1 MDALLTSLLVLV
13 IVMAGAVLGSVVGR
27 RLPEHHLSDAS
38 KDIVK
43 FGAGI
48 IATMAALV
56 LGLLVASAK
65 SSYDAKAAEMQQA
78 AAKVILLDQMLRQ
91 YGPEAKPA
99 RELLRSVLISRQDM
113 RWVASEAVT
122 VAEKKAGGAAAER
135 PPGEALRTTI
145 AALVPANDT
154 QRSVQSKSLQ
164 TIDDFMQMR
173 WLFVAQSTDR
183 VSTPLLVALVVWLTT
198 IAFCTGLYAPRNATV
213 TVVGLLCALS
223 VSAAIF
229 LIIEMYEPFSGIL
242 RISDAPL
249 RAAVGY
255 LNN

>member
-1 MDALLTSLLVLV
+1 LNALLTSLLVLV
-13 IVMAGAVLGSVVGR
+13 VVMAGAIVGASVGK
-27 RLPEHHLSDAS
+27 RLPVNHLSDAS

-43 FGAGI
+43 FGTGF

-65 SSYDAKAAEMQQA
+65 GSYDAKAAEIQQA
-78 AAKVILLDQMLRQ
+78 AAKVILIDQILRQ

-99 RELLRSVLISRQDM
+99 REMLRALLIQRQSM
-113 RWVASEAVT
+113 AWVTSETAA
-122 VAEKKAGGAAAER
+122 VAEGKAKGASSELR
-135 PPGEALRTTI
+135 PDVLRNTI
-145 AALVPANDT
+145 AALIPANDA
-154 QRSVQSKSLQ
+154 QRSLQGRSLQ

-173 WLFVAQSTDR
+173 WLFIAQSTDR
-183 VSTPLLVALVVWLTT
+183 ISTPLLVALVVWLTT
-198 IAFCTGLYAPRNATV
+198 IAFCTGLYAPHNATV
-213 TVVGLLCALS
+213 AVVGLLCAVS

-249 RAAVGY
+249 RTALGY
-255 LNN
+255 LSN